1 MSQQRIPV
9 NIVAGPLGVGK
20 TTTINHLLKQRPD
33 NEHWAILVNEY
44 GLVGLDAALMVKD
57 PLVKNSAGVEIKELV
72 ILRHTWA
79 CLALVATNGNIKLVK
94 DEGGWKT
101 YKMVERYAQY
111 NEKNLRKGTEVIGN
125 YLARAKA

>member
-1 MSQQRIPV
+1 MFPATKKSKV
-9 NIVAGPLGVGK
+9 NHIQDIRK
-20 TTTINHLLKQRPD
+20 TWIKVCN
-33 NEHWAILVNEY
+33 V
-44 GLVGLDAALMVKD
+44 
-57 PLVKNSAGVEIKELV
+57 AGVEIKELV

>member
-1 MSQQRIPV
+1 M
-9 NIVAGPLGVGK
+9 
-20 TTTINHLLKQRPD
+20 
-33 NEHWAILVNEY
+33 
-44 GLVGLDAALMVKD
+44 
-57 PLVKNSAGVEIKELV
+57 
-72 ILRHTWA
+72 
-79 CLALVATNGNIKLVK
+79 ATNGNIKLVK